1 MVISYFN
8 KSKEYLLLCTISI
21 SFLLVLSSLSPN
33 LIVRIAV
40 STKFP
45 VRTAASDLEISKQ
58 RAVVYL
64 VSVPNSCSGLYSYIS
79 PQESEV
85 ALTVLSE

>member
-1 MVISYFN
+1 MLISYFN

-45 VRTAASDLEISKQ
+45 VRIAADSEITKQ
-58 RAVVYL
+58 HAIVYL
-64 VSVPNSCSGLYSYIS
+64 VSVPNSCSSLYSYIS